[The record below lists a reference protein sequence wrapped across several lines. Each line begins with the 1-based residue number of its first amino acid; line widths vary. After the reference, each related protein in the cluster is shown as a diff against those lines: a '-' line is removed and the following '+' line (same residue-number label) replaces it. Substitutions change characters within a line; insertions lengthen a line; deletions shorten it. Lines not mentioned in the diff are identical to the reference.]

1 MDQRPA
7 PDFTISRKNSTST
20 GAAKRPK
27 LTKTSSTPV
36 NATGRGGGK
45 RGGSIGA
52 ASKSTRGGGRGGTT
66 RGTTRGRRGSAGV
79 GGGRKLSIQR
89 QQLTSSQRT
98 QQDNFDGAISSVTT
112 PAPSTTPSTPR
123 DAYFSVP
130 PTPGSELDQYTFEND
145 LAEAEELK
153 MLLDNFSEE
162 QLKRYEVYR
171 RSALSKPNM
180 VGQILGHPCSHN
192 MSIVVAG
199 FAKVF
204 VGEIIEKALDVRQ
217 EWGETGSLSPEH
229 LREAY
234 RRYKKDTK
242 LTTHNYQKRLFNK

>member
-7 PDFTISRKNSTST
+7 PDFTISRKNSTSA

-27 LTKTSSTPV
+27 LTKSSSTPV
-36 NATGRGGGK
+36 NASGRGGGK
-45 RGGSIGA
+45 RGSSGA
-52 ASKSTRGGGRGGTT
+52 ASKSTRGAGRGGST

-79 GGGRKLSIQR
+79 GGGRKMSIQR

-98 QQDNFDGAISSVTT
+98 QQDNFDGSISSVTT

-130 PTPGSELDQYTFEND
+130 PTPASELDQFTFNDND
-145 LAEAEELK
+145 LAEAGTSK
-153 MLLDNFSEE
+153 E

-217 EWGETGSLSPEH
+217 EWGETGSISPEH

-234 RRYKKDTK
+234 RRYKKDSK

>member
-52 ASKSTRGGGRGGTT
+52 ASKSTRGSGRGGTT

-145 LAEAEELK
+145 LAEA
-153 MLLDNFSEE
+153 
-162 QLKRYEVYR
+162 
-171 RSALSKPNM
+171 
-180 VGQILGHPCSHN
+180 
-192 MSIVVAG
+192 VVAG